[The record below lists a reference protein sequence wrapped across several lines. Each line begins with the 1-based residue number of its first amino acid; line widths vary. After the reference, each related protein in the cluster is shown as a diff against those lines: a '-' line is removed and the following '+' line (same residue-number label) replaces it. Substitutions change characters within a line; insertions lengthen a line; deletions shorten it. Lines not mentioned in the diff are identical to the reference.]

1 MIAHVARLTL
11 GEWYKVRRRWL
22 PWILL
27 GVVVLITQALLWG
40 FYIGYHVS
48 EDAFGSLLDAYEYNG
63 SAGRIEVTCGDLV
76 GGRVEEKLA
85 PLSGD
90 ELERVSAEVEEWNAT
105 CVDYVSP
112 EESRAIFTL
121 PSSIN
126 LNEGML
132 PFIVIP
138 VMVLA
143 ASVVGLEYGLGTLRA
158 ALTRGV
164 GRWQFLTGKL
174 VMLILVCIG
183 GLAVM
188 SVLTGI
194 SSIAAGI
201 IPPAEEGSLLSTEAE
216 GWRDAGVQA
225 AKMVYALVPYV
236 ALAAFLAVVTRSTAQ
251 GISLSLGYYIIELV
265 LVPLLGNIAD
275 WLENAMGVALLG
287 QNAAEWMR
295 TGDALQAQEAL
306 GAAVEQPDHL
316 RAFLV
321 ILGYTA
327 ALGAGA
333 LWVFLREDVAGAKGD

>member
-1 MIAHVARLTL
+1 MIAYVARLTL

-76 GGRVEEKLA
+76 EGRVEEKLA

-90 ELERVSAEVEEWNAT
+90 EIERVSAEVEEWSAT

-112 EESRAIFTL
+112 QESRGVFTL
-121 PSSIN
+121 PFSIT
-126 LNEGML
+126 LSESVL

-138 VMVLA
+138 VMILA
-143 ASVVGLEYGLGTLRA
+143 ASVVGFEYGLGTLRA
-158 ALTRGV
+158 TLTKGV

-174 VMLILVCIG
+174 AMLVLACVG
-183 GLAVM
+183 GLLVMTALTAVA
-188 SVLTGI
+188 
-194 SSIAAGI
+194 SIATGI
-201 IPPAEEGSLLSTEAE
+201 IPPAEEGSISATRSD
-216 GWRDAGVQA
+216 WMDALQSFG
-225 AKMVYALVPYV
+225 KMVYALVPYI

-251 GISLSLGYYIIELV
+251 GISLSLGYYVVELI
-265 LVPLLGNIAD
+265 LVPILGNIAD
-275 WLENAMGVALLG
+275 WLENAMEVALIG
-287 QNAAEWMR
+287 QNATEWMR
-295 TGDALQAQEAL
+295 TGDALQAQQAL

-316 RAFLV
+316 RAALV

-327 ALGAGA
+327 AAVA
-333 LWVFLREDVAGAKGD
+333 ASLWIFHREDVAGAKGD

>member
-48 EDAFGSLLDAYEYNG
+48 EDAFGSLLDSYEYNS

-90 ELERVSAEVEEWNAT
+90 ELERVGAEVEEWSAT

-112 EESRAIFTL
+112 EESQGVFTL
-121 PSSIN
+121 PFSIN
-126 LNEGML
+126 LNDGTL

-143 ASVVGLEYGLGTLRA
+143 ASVVGFEYGLGTLRA

-164 GRWQFLTGKL
+164 GRWQFLTSKFA
-174 VMLILVCIG
+174 MLILACVG
-183 GLAVM
+183 GLVVA
-188 SVLTGI
+188 SVLMGV

-201 IPPAEEGSLLSTEAE
+201 IPPAEEGSISATRSDWMNALQSF
-216 GWRDAGVQA
+216 G
-225 AKMVYALVPYV
+225 KMVYALVPYI

-251 GISLSLGYYIIELV
+251 GISLSLGYYVIELV

-275 WLENAMGVALLG
+275 WLENAMDVALLG
-287 QNAAEWMR
+287 QNATEWMR
-295 TGDALQAQEAL
+295 TGYVQQAQQAL

-327 ALGAGA
+327 ALVAGA